1 MYTFFSRLHH
11 SENDEQHRYRHAA
24 LEECH
29 LMYHSFLECNCKLH
43 NYYELI
49 HQPSSWFTHYNTL
62 LQSIISFF
70 NAVLLHAHKE
80 ATALLQK
87 RTNRIMSVQE
97 TKLEQEVLIFLFI
110 IHTGGLGVPALK
122 SAKDARVNQCHPLW
136 ITTATLINI
145 WGLSTT
151 IHSTF
156 EM

>member
-1 MYTFFSRLHH
+1 MMSSIAIGMQRWKNAIWCTIRSSNVTASCITIMNWYTNPLA
-11 SENDEQHRYRHAA
+11 D
-24 LEECH
+24 L
-29 LMYHSFLECNCKLH
+29 LITTHSFKVSYLSSMLSSFMHTRKQLL
-43 NYYELI
+43 YYR
-49 HQPSSWFTHYNTL
+49 
-62 LQSIISFF
+62 
-70 NAVLLHAHKE
+70 
-80 ATALLQK
+80 